1 MVRGS
6 DVAGAPRRSLPADRE
21 YVEETKDEVDG
32 APRSALERRL
42 ERLLDPPGRIVRTEW
57 RRASWYQ
64 PQGLDEGRLG
74 AMLDGLTARLDSS
87 AAACAA
93 AAAAAEAPA
102 PHAEPARAEPPAAAV
117 EAVEAAPPSAE
128 GREAAAAAAAPAA
141 RPAAAAAPPPADEQ
155 PSLLRCLPRRFLGAA
170 RHAPRRPQ

>member
-42 ERLLDPPGRIVRTEW
+42 ERLLEPPGRVVRTEW

-87 AAACAA
+87 AAARAA
-93 AAAAAEAPA
+93 AAAAAASRA
-102 PHAEPARAEPPAAAV
+102 ARARSSSASAASRAARSRARASRARAAAG
-117 EAVEAAPPSAE
+117 AGARGGG
-128 GREAAAAAAAPAA
+128 GRRGGGA
-141 RPAAAAAPPPADEQ
+141 RD
-155 PSLLRCLPRRFLGAA
+155 RWT
-170 RHAPRRPQ
+170 